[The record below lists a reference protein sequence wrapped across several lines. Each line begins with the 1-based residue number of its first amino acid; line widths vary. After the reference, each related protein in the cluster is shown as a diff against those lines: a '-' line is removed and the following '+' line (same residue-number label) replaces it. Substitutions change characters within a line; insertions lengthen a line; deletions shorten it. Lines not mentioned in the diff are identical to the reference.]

1 LSKEYSLYLREA
13 DEQQRKLDRLIAEHA
28 EDWDIKN
35 AVSRGSL
42 IVLAWAQVVTKTKMM
57 EESNKMIVDSEIR
70 LANAIGELRD
80 LVVRR
85 SL

>member
-1 LSKEYSLYLREA
+1 
-13 DEQQRKLDRLIAEHA
+13 
-28 EDWDIKN
+28 
-35 AVSRGSL
+35 
-42 IVLAWAQVVTKTKMM
+42 M